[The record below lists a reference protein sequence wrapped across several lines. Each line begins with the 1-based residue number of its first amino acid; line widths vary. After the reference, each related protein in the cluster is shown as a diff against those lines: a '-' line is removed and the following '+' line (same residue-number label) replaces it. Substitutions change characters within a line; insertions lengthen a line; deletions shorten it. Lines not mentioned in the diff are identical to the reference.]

1 MRSTLTRTFFTVV
14 LEKVS
19 HVIRKTPL
27 AALLVLGA
35 AQPAFAQVR
44 PSSVELHLN
53 GGLWEG
59 DGVLD
64 NGPTFGG
71 GVGFNVNRVF
81 GVEANYTLV
90 LTQLTTRANPQ
101 TGAAK
106 SEEDK
111 TAHQFGLNAV
121 VHLADGPLVPYLT
134 AGAGFVKVD
143 DLEFAHNIGVGA
155 KYFITDLVGVR
166 LDFRGWFSPDAPAT
180 DEYAHFAAT
189 LGLDLQ
195 LGGNYDIDDDGIP
208 NRDDQCVSQAE
219 DKDQFKD
226 EDGCPETDNDADGV
240 LDQADKCINEA
251 EDKDGD
257 RDDDGCPDLDDDGD
271 GIKND
276 VDKCVT
282 EAEDKDGFQDEDG
295 CPEDNDA
302 DGIADAADK
311 CPADAEDKDNFE
323 DADGCPDKDNDRD
336 GILDATDKCPDQA
349 EIINSVDDTD
359 GCPDEGKV
367 KLTEAKIEI
376 LEKVF
381 FKTGKDA
388 IDAKSFAL
396 LDQVSAVLVATPRIK
411 KIRVEGHTDNVGK
424 AKKNTQLSQKRAD
437 AVKKYLVSKGVED
450 ARLEAIGF
458 GPDKPIADNAT
469 DEGKEANRRVEFVI
483 VE

>member
-1 MRSTLTRTFFTVV
+1 MA
-14 LEKVS
+14 
-19 HVIRKTPL
+19 RKAPL
-27 AALLVLGA
+27 VALLVVGA
-35 AQPAFAQVR
+35 ASPAVAQIR
-44 PSSVELHLN
+44 PHSVEVNLN
-53 GGLWEG
+53 GGVWEG
-59 DGVLD
+59 DGVLS

-81 GVEANYTLV
+81 GIEANYALA
-90 LTQLTTRANPQ
+90 LTEFKTRADVNAGTPES
-101 TGAAK
+101 K
-106 SEEDK
+106 EDK
-111 TAHQFGLNAV
+111 TVHQFGLNGI
-121 VHLADGPLVPYLT
+121 VHLADGALVPYLT
-134 AGAGFVKVD
+134 AGAGFVQVD
-143 DLEFAHNIGVGA
+143 DPEFSHNIGVGA

-257 RDDDGCPDLDDDGD
+257 RDEDGCPDLDDDGD
-271 GIKND
+271 GVQND
-276 VDKCVT
+276 VDKCVK

-311 CPADAEDKDNFE
+311 CPAEAEDKDGFE
-323 DADGCPDKDNDRD
+323 DEDGCPDKDNDRD
-336 GILDATDKCPDQA
+336 GILDASDKCPGEA
-349 EIINSVDDTD
+349 EVINGVDDAD
-359 GCPDEGKV
+359 GCPDEGKI
-367 KLTEAKIEI
+367 KLNEGKIDI

-381 FKTGKDA
+381 FKTGKGD
-388 IDAKSFAL
+388 IDAKSFPL
-396 LDQVSAVLVATPRIK
+396 LDQVATVLTSTPRIK
-411 KIRVEGHTDNVGK
+411 KVRVEGHTDNGGG
-424 AKKNTQLSQKRAD
+424 AKKNKKLSQQRAD
-437 AVKKYLVSKGVED
+437 AVKKYLVSKGVEEG
-450 ARLEAIGF
+450 RLEAVGY
-458 GPDKPIADNAT
+458 GPEKPIADNNTA
-469 DEGKEANRRVEFVI
+469 EGKEANRRVEFVI